1 MEKNSLDSSLEL
13 GFIPALLILQ
23 VSQIPL
29 SALHSNAVVIVQSV
43 KINPFRHAAV
53 FQHKDLGLQ
62 TGFTKEFPHNLK
74 TSIGV
79 FIVLNCQ
86 HKVMRGVIIR
96 EELKSAVGVFFFPF
110 NCCHCVLKPCWF
122 PWLQ

>member
-23 VSQIPL
+23 GSQIPL

-43 KINPFRHAAV
+43 KINSFRHAAV
-53 FQHKDLGLQ
+53 FQHKDLGLK

>member
-1 MEKNSLDSSLEL
+1 M
-13 GFIPALLILQ
+13 ILQ
-23 VSQIPL
+23 GSQIPL

-62 TGFTKEFPHNLK
+62 TGLTKEFPQNLK

-79 FIVLNCQ
+79 FIVLNLQ
-86 HKVMRGVIIR
+86 QKGMRGVIIR
-96 EELKSAVGVFFFPF
+96 EELKSAAGVFFFAF
-110 NCCHCVLKPCWF
+110 NCYHCVLKPCWF